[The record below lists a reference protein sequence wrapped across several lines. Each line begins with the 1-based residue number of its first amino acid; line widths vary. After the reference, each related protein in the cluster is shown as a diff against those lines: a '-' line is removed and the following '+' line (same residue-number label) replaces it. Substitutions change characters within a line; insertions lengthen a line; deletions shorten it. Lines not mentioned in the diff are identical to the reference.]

1 MIAIKNKKKGTV
13 NDVLTFEEERRLLEI
28 AKERAKIIEKGD
40 SEEYLPGDIVD
51 LWKIEKINKSLA
63 KKGKKTIKFEKCK
76 KNSREQ
82 ARAISILIQSKQ
94 HLIKYMAKQYFSRSS
109 NIEYD
114 DLLAE
119 GNLALPK
126 AIQMFDLNS
135 DNTLSTYAGYW
146 ITQRIQTFFLTSQL
160 ISQNPTTKRKRNII
174 YYDENNYQNDDK
186 DNKNYSLIDR
196 LYDNEDQEIIN
207 KQIYGNDIKN
217 KINNLINT
225 LLEKDEILVLRLYY
239 KMFPKNLKD
248 LFHFISEE
256 EKKEIINKLG
266 RKKLREKTLLADI
279 NNAKFK
285 KIKVILKYLSL
296 FGKKYTSSEL
306 SKTINK
312 PENIVNKLKRK
323 SLEKIQKKVKEENL
337 QDLLYQ

>member
-1 MIAIKNKKKGTV
+1 
-13 NDVLTFEEERRLLEI
+13 
-28 AKERAKIIEKGD
+28 
-40 SEEYLPGDIVD
+40 
-51 LWKIEKINKSLA
+51 
-63 KKGKKTIKFEKCK
+63 
-76 KNSREQ
+76 
-82 ARAISILIQSKQ
+82 
-94 HLIKYMAKQYFSRSS
+94 
-109 NIEYD
+109 
-114 DLLAE
+114 
-119 GNLALPK
+119 
-126 AIQMFDLNS
+126 
-135 DNTLSTYAGYW
+135 
-146 ITQRIQTFFLTSQL
+146 
-160 ISQNPTTKRKRNII
+160 
-174 YYDENNYQNDDK
+174 
-186 DNKNYSLIDR
+186 
-196 LYDNEDQEIIN
+196 
-207 KQIYGNDIKN
+207 
-217 KINNLINT
+217 
-225 LLEKDEILVLRLYY
+225 
-239 KMFPKNLKD
+239 MFPKNLKD